1 MAADFLEIV
10 ITWPVSLPGESE
22 HICRL
27 LDGGIDFVHLR
38 RPDAV
43 EEEMRRLVESIRED
57 FHSRLILHS
66 HFRLIKEYGLGG
78 AHLNGRWPDAPG
90 FSTQLSCSCHSLAEL
105 ACAPRFRYV
114 TLSPV
119 YPSISKPGYDPQPF
133 AGFLKGKMPA
143 PNVIALGGVTP
154 ETYPELREAGF
165 AGAARL
171 GDVWKP
177 FVNNK

>member
-10 ITWPVSLPGESE
+10 ITWPDPLPGEAE

-27 LDGGIDFVHLR
+27 LDGGTHFVHLR
-38 RPDAV
+38 RPDAG
-43 EEEMRRLVESIRED
+43 EEEMRRLIESIRKD
-57 FHSRLILHS
+57 LHPRLILHS
-66 HFRLIKEYGLGG
+66 HFRLIEEYGLGG
-78 AHLNGRWPDAPG
+78 AHLNGRWPDAPK
-90 FSTQLSCSCHSLAEL
+90 FHTELSRSCHSLAEL

-119 YPSISKPGYDPQPF
+119 FPSISKPGYGPKGFSP
-133 AGFLKGKMPA
+133 FLKGKIPA
-143 PNVIALGGVTP
+143 LNVIALGGVTP
-154 ETYPELREAGF
+154 ERYPELRQAGF

-177 FVNNK
+177 FVKK

>member
-1 MAADFLEIV
+1 MNLFPHVVEGSSGKFTRLFL
-10 ITWPVSLPGESE
+10 L
-22 HICRL
+22 
-27 LDGGIDFVHLR
+27 
-38 RPDAV
+38 
-43 EEEMRRLVESIRED
+43 
-57 FHSRLILHS
+57 
-66 HFRLIKEYGLGG
+66 FRFDL
-78 AHLNGRWPDAPG
+78 

-105 ACAPRFRYV
+105 ECAPRFRYV

>member
-1 MAADFLEIV
+1 
-10 ITWPVSLPGESE
+10 
-22 HICRL
+22 
-27 LDGGIDFVHLR
+27 
-38 RPDAV
+38 
-43 EEEMRRLVESIRED
+43 MRRLVESIRED

-105 ACAPRFRYV
+105 ECAPRFRYV

>member
-38 RPDAV
+38 RPDAG

-105 ACAPRFRYV
+105 ECAPRFRYV

-143 PNVIALGGVTP
+143 PNVICLLYTSD
-154 ETYPELREAGF
+154 
-165 AGAARL
+165 AA
-171 GDVWKP
+171 DD
-177 FVNNK
+177 